1 MASSNSGESGF
12 HQTMRKDW
20 DDLVTELFSRVIS
33 GAPFGIGVASKSKS
47 FMGSTLKLR
56 LNHNFSNKAVIEFIR
71 KNFQSKRLDRLF
83 AGTGLSPDSRGK
95 LFKVSGDD
103 TGLPR
108 NCLVYPFENPSDSNC
123 RGIIIFGGERLEGQ
137 LERRIETAG
146 GILNAEPGGSKA
158 TPLGLENHD
167 QLLERL
173 SKINVKRLF
182 EYDLEI
188 LSRIVNHLEE
198 SKEDLPKNLKP
209 VFRSVSEYILK
220 KRLNRR

>member
-1 MASSNSGESGF
+1 MASTNSGASGF

-20 DDLVTELFSRVIS
+20 DDLVTELFTRVIA
-33 GAPFGIGVASKSKS
+33 GAPFGIGVASKSKG

-56 LNHNFSNKAVIEFIR
+56 LNQNFENKGVIEFIR

-83 AGTGLSPDSRGK
+83 SGDGMSPDRRAK
-95 LFKVSGDD
+95 LFKISGEG

-108 NCLVYPFENPSDSNC
+108 NCLVYPFENPNDANC
-123 RGIIIFGGERLEGQ
+123 RGILIFGGERLEGQ
-137 LERRIETAG
+137 LERRLEAAS
-146 GILNAEPGGSKA
+146 GILDGTPGGSKS
-158 TPLGLENHD
+158 TPLGLEDHD

-182 EYDLEI
+182 EYDLAI

-209 VFRSVSEYILK
+209 IFRSVSEYILK
-220 KRLNRR
+220 KRLKRR